1 MSQRL
6 PAAVQAA
13 SSTRGPLADRDFR
26 ILLAGQGLSALGD
39 GVTFIAL
46 PLLVLQLTGSGLQMG
61 VVGVLQMLP
70 DLVVGLPAG
79 ALADRWDRRRMMFFS
94 DLARALLVGLI
105 PLSLVLGLPTMGVV
119 LAVVAPLN
127 VMRVVFMAGFTGAV
141 PNLVTREQLG
151 PANSYVEAVFALGWV
166 MGPAIA
172 GLLAAQV
179 GPAMTLAIDAV
190 SFALSAASLAF
201 IRRPFQ
207 GAGTRPDSHILAEIR
222 EGISFLVRHR
232 TLRAVVAYWGLYMV
246 SVAPLVP
253 AITYYVTVDRGLP
266 ADALGLVI
274 AAFGSG
280 SLLGALA
287 SSRIVKGR
295 IGRLMMLGTAVSGAM
310 TIVLATVSLL
320 PAMMALAFL
329 AGLGESIVL
338 VSYITLRAGLTPD
351 SLLGRI
357 GSTTRS
363 VSLGLQPL
371 GMLAGGILLDI
382 AGGGRTLVVF
392 GVAIV
397 LMSGISA
404 LLPLLRDASIIGQAP
419 AMQPGERKRIEHSE
433 ELPTGP

>member
-6 PAAVQAA
+6 PVPVHAP
-13 SSTRGPLADRDFR
+13 STTRGPLADRDFR

-79 ALADRWDRRRMMFFS
+79 ALADRWDRRRMMFVS
-94 DLARALLVGLI
+94 DLARAVLVGLI

-141 PNLVTREQLG
+141 PNLVTRDQLG

-179 GPAMTLAIDAV
+179 GAGMTLAIDAV
-190 SFALSAASLAF
+190 SFALSAVSLAF

-222 EGISFLVRHR
+222 EGIRFLVRHR
-232 TLRAVVAYWGLYMV
+232 TLRAVVAYWGLYMIA
-246 SVAPLVP
+246 VAPLVP
-253 AITYYVTVDRGLP
+253 AITYYLTVDRGLP
-266 ADALGLVI
+266 ADAVGLAF
-274 AAFGSG
+274 AAFGGG

-295 IGRLMMLGTAVSGAM
+295 IGRLMMLGTAVTGA
-310 TIVLATVSLL
+310 TTVILAMVSLL
-320 PAMMALAFL
+320 PAMLALSFL

-371 GMLAGGILLDI
+371 GMLAGGILLDV
-382 AGGGRTLVVF
+382 AGGGRTLMMF

-404 LLPLLRDASIIGQAP
+404 LLPVLRDASITRLAP
-419 AMQPGERKRIEHSE
+419 AVQPGERGRIEHSE